1 MDDYQQMTGQTTGS
15 GGLPAPRSAPSRI
28 QPWADRQEAL
38 RPATAEDFHRELTSC
53 LILVAPTGMS
63 DDDRTEWLIAARAA
77 LDGIPADLLAR
88 GAAVARKYCDHP
100 SRIVAQIMREIEEP
114 WNNRKKAVRGERP
127 ERPHHFAEGPRQIVD
142 VVTPEQIA
150 EIKAEFGIVTNPYPE
165 QRKPTGVTPRKPTRE
180 DYIALGVPAE
190 TLDHLTDQRDEAA

>member
-1 MDDYQQMTGQTTGS
+1 MGDDQQMTGQTTGS
-15 GGLPAPRSAPSRI
+15 GALPAHRSARSRI
-28 QPWADRQEAL
+28 QPWADRQEVL
-38 RPATAEDFHRELTSC
+38 RPATAEDFHRELTAC

-100 SRIVAQIMREIEEP
+100 SRIVSQIMREVEHP
-114 WNNRKKAVRGERP
+114 WENRKRAGQSEPRHEY
-127 ERPHHFAEGPRQIVD
+127 HSDGPRHIGE

-150 EIKAEFGIVTNPYPE
+150 EIKVEYGLVTEPYGKVA
-165 QRKPTGVTPRKPTRE
+165 KPVGPLRKPTRE
-180 DYIALGVPAE
+180 DYLALGVSAE
-190 TLDHLTDQRDEAA
+190 TLDRLTDQRDQAA